1 MRKVNLIFLEDVSE
15 TKWKQGK
22 TKILLKCQDKAEKE
36 IGEVIVDNE
45 AIIYN
50 LKNVED
56 EMYSIKRYLREILKN
71 SKIERNFEKIYINGK
86 LFGERKEEERFVYCE
101 TENEIEFL
109 NFVSSFDDI
118 SQTFYNS
125 SKNSEVKFS
134 FNEGKGMLIYVKLS
148 DKLFME
154 NKIKKETVNTED
166 GIEYVDSKEYSVK
179 VNEIVTASSAL
190 KWISSYKF
198 NGVQTFVL
206 LLKKAI
212 IKKMPKNNLTDNCN
226 EIWSS
231 FEEFENNV
239 EMTPEMVYVLS
250 NFYYSPSMSFDEAL
264 KVISE
269 AIKNRRIGSFEIV
282 TEKGSLT
289 FDPFENE
296 KLVLKS
302 ENGAK
307 INSAIEDFHKI
318 SEYVKEFELIYYNK
332 SKDGYYS
339 RSQININI
347 LSYENEIS
355 ITKRTF
361 AKTDFKYLRKLS
373 EKTGKEIKFKIF
385 HSYDNFKIDG
395 GTLKIKVNSY
405 YDDERIEEYKN
416 RFSEAFQYF
425 ENVETYSD

>member
-1 MRKVNLIFLEDVSE
+1 
-15 TKWKQGK
+15 
-22 TKILLKCQDKAEKE
+22 
-36 IGEVIVDNE
+36 
-45 AIIYN
+45 
-50 LKNVED
+50 
-56 EMYSIKRYLREILKN
+56 
-71 SKIERNFEKIYINGK
+71 
-86 LFGERKEEERFVYCE
+86 
-101 TENEIEFL
+101 
-109 NFVSSFDDI
+109 
-118 SQTFYNS
+118 
-125 SKNSEVKFS
+125 
-134 FNEGKGMLIYVKLS
+134 
-148 DKLFME
+148 
-154 NKIKKETVNTED
+154 
-166 GIEYVDSKEYSVK
+166 
-179 VNEIVTASSAL
+179 
-190 KWISSYKF
+190 
-198 NGVQTFVL
+198 
-206 LLKKAI
+206 
-212 IKKMPKNNLTDNCN
+212 
-226 EIWSS
+226 
-231 FEEFENNV
+231 
-239 EMTPEMVYVLS
+239 MTPEMVYVLS
-250 NFYYSPSMSFDEAL
+250 NFNYSPSMSFDEAL

-269 AIKNRRIGSFEIV
+269 AMKNRRIGSFEIV

-307 INSAIEDFHKI
+307 INETIEDFHKI

-425 ENVETYSD
+425 ENVETYTN

>member
-1 MRKVNLIFLEDVSE
+1 MRKITLNYLEDVSE
-15 TKWKQGK
+15 TRWEKGR
-22 TKILLKCQDKAEKE
+22 TEILLKYRDEQEKE
-36 IGEVIVDNE
+36 IGEVLGDNE
-45 AIIYN
+45 AITYK

-56 EMYSIKRYLREILKN
+56 DTQRIKRYLRAILKN
-71 SKIERNFEKIYINGK
+71 DEIERSNEKVYIDGK
-86 LFGERKEEERFVYCE
+86 LFGERKGEETFAYCE
-101 TENEIEFL
+101 TENEIQFL
-109 NFVSSFDDI
+109 KFVKTFDDI
-118 SQTFYNS
+118 SLTFSNNS
-125 SKNSEVKFS
+125 KSFNVKFS
-134 FNEGKGMLIYVKLS
+134 TSEGIPIYIKLA

-154 NKIKKETVNTED
+154 KIVKEETVDAGN
-166 GIEYVDSKEYSVK
+166 GIKQIYSKEH
-179 VNEIVTASSAL
+179 IVEANDIVAASSAL
-190 KWISSYKF
+190 KWISTYKY
-198 NGVQTFVL
+198 NSVQTFEL
-206 LLKKAI
+206 LIKKAI
-212 IKKMPKNNLTDNCN
+212 LKKLPKNNLTDNCN

>member
-125 SKNSEVKFS
+125 SKNFEVKFS

-154 NKIKKETVNTED
+154 NKIKKETVDTED
-166 GIEYVDSKEYSVK
+166 GIEYIDSKEYSVK

-198 NGVQTFVL
+198 NSVQTFVL

-250 NFYYSPSMSFDEAL
+250 NFNYSPSMSFDEAL

-269 AIKNRRIGSFEIV
+269 AMKNRRIGSFEIV

-307 INSAIEDFHKI
+307 INETIEDFHKI

-361 AKTDFKYLRKLS
+361 AKTDFKYLRELS

-425 ENVETYSD
+425 ENVETYSN

>member
-125 SKNSEVKFS
+125 SKNFEVKFS

-154 NKIKKETVNTED
+154 NRIKKETVDTED
-166 GIEYVDSKEYSVK
+166 GIEYIDSKEYSVK
-179 VNEIVTASSAL
+179 VNDIVAASSAL

-198 NGVQTFVL
+198 NSIQTFEL
-206 LLKKAI
+206 MLRKSI
-212 IKKMPKNNLTDNCN
+212 IKKLPKNNLTDNCN
-226 EIWSS
+226 ELWSIFKG
-231 FEEFENNV
+231 FEADIK
-239 EMTPEMVYVLS
+239 MTPELIYVLS
-250 NFYYSPSMSFDEAL
+250 NFNYSPSISFDKAL
-264 KVISE
+264 KTISE
-269 AIKNRRIGSFEIV
+269 ATKNKRIGSFEIV
-282 TEKGSLT
+282 TEKGNIA

-307 INSAIEDFHKI
+307 INETIEDFHKI

-361 AKTDFKYLRKLS
+361 AKTDFKYLRELS
-373 EKTGKEIKFKIF
+373 EKTGKEIKFEIF

-425 ENVETYSD
+425 ENVETYSN

>member
-1 MRKVNLIFLEDVSE
+1 MRKITLNYLEDVSE
-15 TKWKQGK
+15 TRWEKGR
-22 TKILLKCQDKAEKE
+22 TEILLKYRDEQEKE
-36 IGEVIVDNE
+36 IGEVLVDNE
-45 AIIYN
+45 AITYK

-56 EMYSIKRYLREILKN
+56 DTQRIKRYLRAILKN
-71 SKIERNFEKIYINGK
+71 DEIERSNEKVYIDGK
-86 LFGERKEEERFVYCE
+86 LFGERKGEETFAYCE
-101 TENEIEFL
+101 TENEIHFL
-109 NFVSSFDDI
+109 KFVKTFDDI
-118 SQTFYNS
+118 SLTFSNNS
-125 SKNSEVKFS
+125 KSFNVKFS
-134 FNEGKGMLIYVKLS
+134 TSEGIPIYIKLA

-154 NKIKKETVNTED
+154 KIVKEETVDAGN
-166 GIEYVDSKEYSVK
+166 GIKQIYSKEH
-179 VNEIVTASSAL
+179 IVEANDIVAASSAL
-190 KWISSYKF
+190 KWISTYKY
-198 NGVQTFVL
+198 NSVQTFEL
-206 LLKKAI
+206 LIKKAI
-212 IKKMPKNNLTDNCN
+212 LKKLPKNNLTDNCN

>member
-1 MRKVNLIFLEDVSE
+1 MRKITLNYLEDASE
-15 TKWKQGK
+15 TKWEKGR
-22 TKILLKCQDKAEKE
+22 TEILLKCSDEQEKE
-36 IGEVIVDNE
+36 IGEVFVDDE
-45 AIIYN
+45 SITYKF
-50 LKNVED
+50 KNVD
-56 EMYSIKRYLREILKN
+56 DDMYRIKRYLREILKN
-71 SKIERNFEKIYINGK
+71 SKIERNFEKVYINGK

-125 SKNSEVKFS
+125 SKKFEVKFS

-198 NGVQTFVL
+198 NSVQTFVL

-269 AIKNRRIGSFEIV
+269 AMKNRRIGSFEIV

-307 INSAIEDFHKI
+307 INETIEDFHKI
-318 SEYVKEFELIYYNK
+318 SEYVKEFKLEYYK
-332 SKDGYYS
+332 KIKYGYYS
-339 RSQININI
+339 GTQININI
-347 LSYENEIS
+347 LSHENEIL
-355 ITKRTF
+355 IAKRTF
-361 AKTDFKYLRKLS
+361 AKTDFKYLRELS
-373 EKTGKEIKFKIF
+373 EKTGKEIKFGIIN
-385 HSYDNFKIDG
+385 SYDNFKIDG
-395 GTLKIKVNSY
+395 GTLKIKVGSWDNK
-405 YDDERIEEYKN
+405 RIEEYKN

-425 ENVETYSD
+425 ENVETYSN

>member
-1 MRKVNLIFLEDVSE
+1 MRKITLNYLEDVSE
-15 TKWKQGK
+15 TRWEKGR
-22 TKILLKCQDKAEKE
+22 TEILLKYRDEQEKE
-36 IGEVIVDNE
+36 IGEVLVDNE
-45 AIIYN
+45 AITYK

-56 EMYSIKRYLREILKN
+56 DTQRIKRYLRAILKN
-71 SKIERNFEKIYINGK
+71 DEIERSNEKVYIDGK
-86 LFGERKEEERFVYCE
+86 LFGERKGEETFAYCE
-101 TENEIEFL
+101 TENEIQFL
-109 NFVSSFDDI
+109 KFVKTFDDI
-118 SQTFYNS
+118 SLTFSNNS
-125 SKNSEVKFS
+125 KSFNVKFS
-134 FNEGKGMLIYVKLS
+134 TSEGIPIYIKLA

-154 NKIKKETVNTED
+154 KIVKEETVDAGN
-166 GIEYVDSKEYSVK
+166 GIKQIYSKEH
-179 VNEIVTASSAL
+179 IVEANDIVAASSAL
-190 KWISSYKF
+190 KWISTYKY
-198 NGVQTFVL
+198 NSVQTFEL
-206 LLKKAI
+206 LIKKAI
-212 IKKMPKNNLTDNCN
+212 LKKLPKNNLTDNCN

>member
-125 SKNSEVKFS
+125 SKNFEVKFS

-198 NGVQTFVL
+198 NSVQTFAL

-307 INSAIEDFHKI
+307 INETIEDFHKI